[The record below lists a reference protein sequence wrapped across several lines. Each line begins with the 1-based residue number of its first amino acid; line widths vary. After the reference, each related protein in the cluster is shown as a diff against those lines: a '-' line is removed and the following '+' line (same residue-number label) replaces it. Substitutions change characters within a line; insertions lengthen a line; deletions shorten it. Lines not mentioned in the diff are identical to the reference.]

1 MDMLKNTHFPGNI
14 NEEPPPTQPLAAEV
28 DISSSAAAFMT
39 PQRLKECIKSF
50 KPGKGAGPDGLKPAV
65 FQHLGPNALSR
76 LTNLYKASYL
86 LGVQPK
92 HFKLVRVIFIPKPGR
107 PDYSVAK
114 AHRPI
119 SLMDFIMKIMEKF
132 LLWHHEDSILI
143 NDPLE
148 VEQHGFMKAKSCD
161 SAITNIVSHA
171 EYALARNEFA
181 VLALLDVEGAFDNAT
196 YKSMLDPLRDKGT
209 PEYFVS

>member
-1 MDMLKNTHFPGNI
+1 M
-14 NEEPPPTQPLAAEV
+14 
-28 DISSSAAAFMT
+28 
-39 PQRLKECIKSF
+39 
-50 KPGKGAGPDGLKPAV
+50 
-65 FQHLGPNALSR
+65 FQALGPNALQK
-76 LTNLYKASYL
+76 LVNLYKASYL
-86 LGVQPK
+86 LGKQPD
-92 HFKLVRVIFIPKPGR
+92 HFKLVRVIFIPKPDR

-119 SLMDFIMKIMEKF
+119 SLMNFMMKIMEKF
-132 LLWHHEDSILI
+132 LLWHHEDTVLI

-171 EYALARNEFA
+171 EFALAKDEFA

-196 YKSMLDPLRDKGT
+196 YKSMTDPLRVKGT
-209 PEYFVS
+209 PEYFISWLQDFLQGRKSMISVKGVYRLSLIHI